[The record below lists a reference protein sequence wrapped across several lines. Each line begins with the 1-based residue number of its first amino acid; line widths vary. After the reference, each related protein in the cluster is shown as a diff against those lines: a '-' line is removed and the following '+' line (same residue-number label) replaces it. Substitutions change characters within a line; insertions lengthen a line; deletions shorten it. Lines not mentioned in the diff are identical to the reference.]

1 MKYLLILSSLLFTSV
16 GWSKDVNSDDL
27 IKSKTSIKI
36 DNYLPSNIIKI
47 VFTPLSLITFAS

>member
-1 MKYLLILSSLLFTSV
+1 MKYLLIISCLLFTSV
-16 GWSKDVNSDDL
+16 GWGKDVNSDDL
-27 IKSKTSIKI
+27 KKSKTVIKI